1 VKFTDDL
8 KGLLVGF
15 RSRCSKMCCKG
26 VLRRMFCLDK
36 CRKKPKIEE
45 IQDSR
50 RASMMSKKKSLTP
63 SVPVEVLIYSSV
75 FVQSYAK
82 RALRVPKPGREIQ
95 FRDR

>member
-1 VKFTDDL
+1 
-8 KGLLVGF
+8 
-15 RSRCSKMCCKG
+15 
-26 VLRRMFCLDK
+26 LDK

-82 RALRVPKPGREIQ
+82 
-95 FRDR
+95 